1 MNTTGLDPGS
11 HPEEPPSIESSEPVE
26 PRAAHLRRLGHHT
39 RLYATA
45 AAFVLVLVVVIALV
59 VANTRRV
66 QLSWVVGKT
75 HASLV
80 WIILVSVILGWLLG
94 ITTSVAFRY
103 RSRRRRST

>member
-1 MNTTGLDPGS
+1 MNATGLGPGS
-11 HPEEPPSIESSEPVE
+11 HPEEPPSIESSEPAE
-26 PRAAHLRRLGHHT
+26 SRAAHLRRVGHHT

-45 AAFVLVLVVVIALV
+45 GAFVAVLVVVIALV
-59 VANTRRV
+59 AANTRHV

-80 WIILVSVILGWLLG
+80 WIILVSVVLGWLLG

-103 RSRRRRST
+103 RTRRRR